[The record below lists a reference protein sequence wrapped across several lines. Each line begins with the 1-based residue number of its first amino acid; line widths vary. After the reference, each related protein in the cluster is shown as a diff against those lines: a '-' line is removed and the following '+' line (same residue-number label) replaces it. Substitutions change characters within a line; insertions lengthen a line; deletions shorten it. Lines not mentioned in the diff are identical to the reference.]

1 MRVEGAND
9 YVLLEQITLTKSMRS
24 KVSIL
29 FDNGSHMTQNLHL
42 YSSIHFLSN
51 EWYLTVVIP
60 R

>member
-42 YSSIHFLSN
+42 YPSIHFSSN